1 MSSDLRGLHC
11 FTKPPIPPI
20 LNVQASAKIV
30 KSETVGQLTGIFYGA
45 PSTVSGYDVCAFASD
60 GCREACL
67 YSAGRGVMNMDQA
80 ARIRKTKMFFEDRS
94 GFMTQVIKDIEALIR
109 KAKRENLAPSV
120 RMNGTSDIKWEKISC
135 GCHKNLMTHFPSLIW
150 YDYTKVPI
158 RYRQNLPENYS
169 LTFSLNESNLNE
181 ALEALAMGTNV
192 AAVFR
197 LDHLGNLPEFFHGY
211 RVIDGDK
218 HDARYLDAKG
228 VVVGLKA
235 KGDAINDTS
244 GFVYG
249 PSPKLA

>member
-1 MSSDLRGLHC
+1 M
-11 FTKPPIPPI
+11 TATIPSI

-30 KSETVGQLTGIFYGA
+30 KSETVGQITAIFYGA

-60 GCREACL
+60 GGREACL
-67 YSAGRGVMNMDQA
+67 YSAGRGVMNMVQA
-80 ARIRKTKMFFEDRS
+80 ARIRKTKMFFEDRP

-109 KAKRENLAPSV
+109 KAKRENLTPSV

-135 GCHKNLMTHFPSLIW
+135 GCHKNLMEHFPASLIW

-169 LTFSLNESNLNE
+169 LTFSLNESNLDE

-249 PSPKLA
+249 PSSKLA

>member
-1 MSSDLRGLHC
+1 MTNDLRGLHC
-11 FTKPPIPPI
+11 FSTPKTPPI
-20 LNVQASAKIV
+20 LNVQASAKMV

-45 PSTVSGYDVCAFASD
+45 PSTVSGYDVCAFASA
-60 GCREACL
+60 GCRKACL
-67 YSAGRGVMNMDQA
+67 YSAGRGVMNMVQA
-80 ARIRKTKMFFEDRS
+80 ARIRKTKMFFENRS

-135 GCHKNLMTHFPSLIW
+135 GCHKNLMSHFPSLVW
-150 YDYTKVPI
+150 YDYTKIPI
-158 RYRQNLPENYS
+158 RYRQDLPENYS

-192 AAVFR
+192 AVVLR
-197 LDHLGNLPEFFHGY
+197 KDHLGNLPEFFHGY
-211 RVIDGDK
+211 RVINGDK
-218 HDARYLDAKG
+218 HDARYLDPTG
-228 VVVGLKA
+228 VFVGLSA

-249 PSPKLA
+249 PLPKLT

>member
-1 MSSDLRGLHC
+1 MTTVQVRMNGTSDIPGWPS
-11 FTKPPIPPI
+11 PPIPPI

-45 PSTVSGYDVCAFASD
+45 PSNVSGYDVCAFASD
-60 GCREACL
+60 GCRIACL
-67 YSAGRGVMNMDQA
+67 YSAGRGVMNMVQA
-80 ARIRKTKMFFEDRS
+80 ARVRKTKMFFEDRP

-135 GCHKNLMTHFPSLIW
+135 GCHKNLMAHFPELVF
-150 YDYTKVPI
+150 YDYTKIPI

-169 LTFSLNESNLNE
+169 LTFSLNEANLHE

-192 AAVFR
+192 AVVFR

-235 KGDAINDTS
+235 KGDAINDVT
-244 GFVYG
+244 GFVY
-249 PSPKLA
+249 

>member
-1 MSSDLRGLHC
+1 M
-11 FTKPPIPPI
+11 TATIPPI
-20 LNVQASAKIV
+20 LNVQASAKIG
-30 KSETVGQLTGIFYGA
+30 KSETVGQITAIFYGA

-67 YSAGRGVMNMDQA
+67 YSAGRGVMNMVQA
-80 ARIRKTKMFFEDRS
+80 ARIRKTKMFFEARP
-94 GFMTQVIKDIEALIR
+94 GFKTQVIKDIEALIR
-109 KAKRENLAPSV
+109 KAKRENLTPSV

-135 GCHKNLMTHFPSLIW
+135 GCHKNLMEHFPASLIW

-169 LTFSLNESNLNE
+169 LTFSLNESNLDE

-249 PSPKLA
+249 PSSKLA

>member
-1 MSSDLRGLHC
+1 M
-11 FTKPPIPPI
+11 TATIPSI

-30 KSETVGQLTGIFYGA
+30 KSETVGQITAIFYGA

-67 YSAGRGVMNMDQA
+67 YSAGRGVMNMVQA
-80 ARIRKTKMFFEDRS
+80 ARIRKTKMFFEDRR
-94 GFMTQVIKDIEALIR
+94 GFMPQVIKDIEALIR
-109 KAKRENLAPSV
+109 KAKRENLTPSV

-135 GCHKNLMTHFPSLIW
+135 GCHKNLMEHFPASLIW

-169 LTFSLNESNLNE
+169 LTFSLNESNLDE

-235 KGDAINDTS
+235 KGDAIIDTS